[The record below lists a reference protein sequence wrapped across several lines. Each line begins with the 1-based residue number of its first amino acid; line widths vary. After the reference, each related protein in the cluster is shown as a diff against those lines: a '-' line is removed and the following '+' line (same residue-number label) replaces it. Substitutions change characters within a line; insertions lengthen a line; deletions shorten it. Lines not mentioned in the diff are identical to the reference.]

1 MFTSI
6 EAVTQTCFSRKV
18 FYEYFASLLEKIHE
32 KNNVSNVNFIEI
44 ILLHEHSHV
53 NVLHFCSRT
62 PFLENTSGE
71 LLLLYIVL
79 NIKFTNVEVLSK
91 LPKNFQI
98 QFNIINTLS
107 NFVRDFSLLVKG

>member
-32 KNNVSNVNFIEI
+32 KNDVSNVNFIEI

-91 LPKNFQI
+91 QVKNCFKYNSI
-98 QFNIINTLS
+98 L
-107 NFVRDFSLLVKG
+107 